1 MQPIGR
7 PFRITLD
14 FAVVWVLLPVP
25 VIMLMRGLDIGPWY
39 SRAAAVMVLSLFA
52 TFLLYG
58 PVLLARQIVR
68 SGSHGWFVLRVFLSI
83 LFMAF
88 LYAAVLFFSGY
99 GEHASWTGT
108 ASFVA
113 IVYLHWRLRNERRS

>member
-39 SRAAAVMVLSLFA
+39 SRAAAVVVLSLFA

-83 LFMAF
+83 FFMAF
-88 LYAAVLFFSGY
+88 LYAAVLFFSGC